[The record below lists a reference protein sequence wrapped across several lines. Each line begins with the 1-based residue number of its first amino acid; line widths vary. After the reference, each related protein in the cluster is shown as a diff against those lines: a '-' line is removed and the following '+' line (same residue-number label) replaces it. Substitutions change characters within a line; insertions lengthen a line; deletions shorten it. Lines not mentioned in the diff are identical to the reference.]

1 MNFGEQLRRL
11 RKDKGLTQDELGEVL
26 GISSSTVSAYETNK
40 VIPNEDIKN
49 KIGDYFEINVNQLL
63 DEDIEESYVNR
74 NKRNLID
81 MELAKVLG
89 AINALTVVSDA
100 LIADIRKSIETIDQ
114 LTDDLV

>member
-49 KIGDYFEINVNQLL
+49 KIGDYFQIN
-63 DEDIEESYVNR
+63 
-74 NKRNLID
+74 
-81 MELAKVLG
+81 
-89 AINALTVVSDA
+89 
-100 LIADIRKSIETIDQ
+100 IDQ
-114 LTDDLV
+114 LLNGNINESYASEHKIKLIDVELNKMLGNIHALNVMFGSLVLDIVKSLETIERLNNDLM